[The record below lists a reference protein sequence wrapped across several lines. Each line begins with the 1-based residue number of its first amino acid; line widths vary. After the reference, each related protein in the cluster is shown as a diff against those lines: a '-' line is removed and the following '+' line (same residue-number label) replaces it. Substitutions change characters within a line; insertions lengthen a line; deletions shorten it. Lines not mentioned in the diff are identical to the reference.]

1 MATATSGAFSA
12 ILAPGLRKVFMDDQ
26 KLWPEEYSKILK
38 VGSTTKAYEDD
49 IITTGLGR
57 LEQKPKGQ
65 PITYDSGLVGNT
77 KRYTP
82 TTYGLGFRVEREL
95 YEDEQYG
102 VIKKMAKQLSTSA
115 RQTVEYEVGAFL
127 DDLFTGATYTSADAN
142 PICYASHPLTIGG
155 TYGNTPSTAADLS
168 ISALRAAYQRMEL
181 MVNERGLRCMTK
193 PSLLIVSPTY
203 QWIAN
208 EIIGS
213 EKVPY
218 SAENQP
224 NSTQKIMG
232 LSYMVS
238 HYISDEDMWILLAP
252 PAEHDLQFL
261 WRIRPRFDNADD
273 FNTKDA
279 LFSVD
284 CRFTMGATDWR
295 GVDGSSGA

>member
-12 ILAPGLRKVFMDDQ
+12 ILAPGLRKVWMDDQ
-26 KLWPEEYSKILK
+26 KQWPEEYSRILN
-38 VGSTTKAYEDD
+38 VRSTTLPYEDEL
-49 IITTGLGR
+49 ITTGLGR
-57 LEQKPKGQ
+57 LEQKPKGK
-65 PITYDSGLVGNT
+65 PITYDSGLVGNS

-82 TTYGLGFRVEREL
+82 TTYALGFRVEREL
-95 YEDEQYG
+95 YDDEQYG

-115 RQTVEYEVGAFL
+115 KQTVEYEVGAFL
-127 DDLFTGATYTSADAN
+127 DDLFTGATYTGADGYAA
-142 PICYASHPLTIGG
+142 CYTAHPLTIGG
-155 TYGNTPSTAADLS
+155 TYGNKPTVDTDLS

-193 PSLLIVSPTY
+193 PSLLVVSPTY
-203 QWIAN
+203 QWIAK

-224 NSTQKIMG
+224 NVTQQIMG

-238 HYISDEDMWILLAP
+238 HYMSDEDMWILLAP
-252 PAEHDLQFL
+252 PSEHDLRFI
-261 WRIRPRFDNADD
+261 WRKRPTLDNSDD

-284 CRFTMGATDWR
+284 CRFTMGFTDWR
-295 GVDGSSGA
+295 GVDGSSGG